1 MDRFKKEK
9 IFGVGPKG
17 ALISV
22 LLLVISLALDWW
34 TGHPTITSYPGFIR
48 VPAIALILT
57 GLALH
62 AWSFWTL
69 RNWWQADQLCTRGPF
84 RFFRH
89 PMYAA
94 WITFICPG
102 VALFFNSWT
111 MLLWPLLLH
120 PVWHLLVAWEEKWM
134 LELFGDPYREFAIR
148 TGRFVPR
155 FRK

>member
-1 MDRFKKEK
+1 MDKSKK
-9 IFGVGPKG
+9 IFGIGPRG
-17 ALISV
+17 TSISV
-22 LLLVISLALDWW
+22 VLLILFLALDWW
-34 TGHPTITSYPGFIR
+34 VGHPTITSDPGFVR
-48 VPAIALILT
+48 VPAIVLIFAGLIL
-57 GLALH
+57 H
-62 AWSFWTL
+62 FWSFWTL
-69 RNWWQADQLCTRGPF
+69 RSWWKEDQLCTKGPF

-120 PVWHLLVAWEEKWM
+120 PVWHILVAWEETWM
-134 LELFGDPYREFAIR
+134 QKLFGDSYREFARR